1 MTGGTSR
8 FGVLGPLVLERD
20 GEKVQLPSGR
30 QRFLLSLLLMGGGAP
45 LSRDRLIDE
54 LWGEQPPPS
63 AVSALHVHL
72 SKLRG
77 LLGGL
82 LVLDS
87 VGYSLKAGEFELDA
101 WRFDELIEEARADP
115 EQARTLCTEAL
126 ALFRGDPLCD
136 VTPEGS
142 VAQWRRALEE
152 KRLQA
157 ILLRVDTELA
167 GGAAGELVAELELL
181 AANHP
186 YEEKLWGQL
195 MLSMYRAGRQADA
208 LDTFQRARRQFATEL
223 GLEPG
228 EQLARLQARILDRDP
243 ALLLPAVAPA
253 LALGENGR
261 SAADGVDGDPGAVP
275 EPARPASALPRPVT
289 RLVGREFELST
300 LTALM
305 VDPDVGLITLVGPG
319 GVGKTRLLVEL
330 ARRQESAYR
339 DGAVYVGLERLT
351 DPGQVRAEIAAA
363 IARRNS
369 SDEPSSDSLFKY
381 LRDRELLIAIDN
393 FEHLLGAAGVIAEL
407 LSEAPSIRMIV
418 TSRTALRIRGEQ
430 LFEVEP
436 LGLPAGDAI
445 EQLAKSPAVQLF
457 IQSATAANRALE
469 IDQAVTATIATICR
483 ALDGLPLAIE
493 LAAARSRMLSPAQIA
508 EQLTEPLS
516 IGEHALRDLPDRHQT
531 LHATISWSYELLTPG
546 AQEALRAAS
555 VFLGGFTLEALEA
568 VASRRTHLELEE
580 LLEASLVRTSAATGR
595 FRLLELVRAFAL
607 KQLEHNAGDGDQPLV
622 LRARHRRY
630 FATHFER
637 SSKAFDEGVA
647 PGEIVG
653 AMFADQANLRTALA
667 DAAQDGDSESA
678 VAIAL
683 AMRPL
688 WFANMLRSESQ
699 ETMATLQDHFTL
711 PTAEELLLLRA
722 VSFLDTYTPT
732 GRTWNL
738 RLAERAAAAGDQET
752 LAMATSNMFGQA
764 INSKDR
770 EEMRRLKPL
779 LLELIKPGGSKRAIG
794 WGHYFLSLDA
804 YVGGRL
810 EASWEHASL
819 AAEAA
824 GEIGHEFMLASAIA
838 TRVLA
843 RSALDEEIAQ
853 PALKEAVE
861 LMRRPSVQP
870 MAAFGLWL
878 VARYAAAFAPERSRR
893 WLATAERIVIAL
905 DSPLWPESCL
915 RDEALAVLGIDDIAP
930 LLDATPPLDHVVALT
945 EAAAWLAER
954 DADER
959 APRPSALDFV
969 ALSG

>member
-1 MTGGTSR
+1 VTGGTSR

-115 EQARTLCTEAL
+115 DQARALCTEAL

-167 GGAAGELVAELELL
+167 GGAAGELVADLELL
-181 AANHP
+181 AAEHP
-186 YEEKLWGQL
+186 YEEKLCGQL
-195 MLSMYRAGRQADA
+195 MLSLYRAGRQADA
-208 LDTFQRARRQFATEL
+208 LDTFQRARRQFVTEL

-243 ALLLPAVAPA
+243 ALLLT
-253 LALGENGR
+253 ENGG
-261 SAADGVDGDPGAVP
+261 ATADGDPGADP
-275 EPARPASALPRPVT
+275 EQARPASALPRPVT
-289 RLVGREFELST
+289 RLVGRESELT
-300 LTALM
+300 ALTALM

-330 ARRQESAYR
+330 ARRQEQAYR

-351 DPGQVRAEIAAA
+351 DPGQVQAEIAAA
-363 IARRNS
+363 IARRNG
-369 SDEPSSDSLFKY
+369 SDEPSADSLFKY

-407 LSEAPSIRMIV
+407 LSEAPQIRMV
-418 TSRTALRIRGEQ
+418 LTSRAALRIRGEQ

-436 LGLPAGDAI
+436 LGLPAGDAVQ
-445 EQLAKSPAVQLF
+445 QLAESPAVQLF

-469 IDQAVTATIATICR
+469 IDQAVTVTIATICR

-516 IGEHALRDLPDRHQT
+516 IGEHALRDLPDRQQT

-546 AQEALRAAS
+546 AREALRAAS

-568 VASRRTHLELEE
+568 VAARRIHLELEE
-580 LLEASLVRTSAATGR
+580 LLEVSLVRTSAATGR

-607 KQLEHNAGDGDQPLV
+607 KCLEEAGSGTEPAE

-630 FATHFER
+630 FAARFER
-637 SSKAFDEGVA
+637 SSQDFDDGAA
-647 PGEIVG
+647 PGAIVG
-653 AMFADQANLRTALA
+653 PMFAEHANLRTALA
-667 DAAQDGDSESA
+667 DAAAAGDSESA

-683 AMRPL
+683 VLRPL

-699 ETMATLQDHFTL
+699 QTMATLQDRFTL
-711 PTAEELLLLRA
+711 PTTEELRLLRA

-732 GRTWNL
+732 GKTWNL

-752 LAMATSNMFGQA
+752 LAMATGNMFGQA
-764 INSKDR
+764 INGKDR
-770 EEMRRLKPL
+770 EEMRRLKPV

-794 WGHYFLSLDA
+794 WGHYFLALDA

-838 TRVLA
+838 TRLLA

-853 PALKEAVE
+853 PALKEAIE

-878 VARYAAAFAPERSRR
+878 VARYAAAFAPEQSRR
-893 WLATAERIVIAL
+893 WLAAAERIVIAL

-915 RDEALAVLGIDDIAP
+915 RDEALAVLGIADIAP
-930 LLDATPPLDHVVALT
+930 LLDATPPLDHVAALT

-959 APRPSALDFV
+959 APRPSALDYV